1 LDILLYIK
9 VSKYDSLVFVNMRS
23 IKVSKYD
30 LLVFVNMRSIKVSK
44 YDSWSLSI

>member
-1 LDILLYIK
+1 MRSIK

-30 LLVFVNMRSIKVSK
+30 SLVFVNMR
-44 YDSWSLSI
+44 YN